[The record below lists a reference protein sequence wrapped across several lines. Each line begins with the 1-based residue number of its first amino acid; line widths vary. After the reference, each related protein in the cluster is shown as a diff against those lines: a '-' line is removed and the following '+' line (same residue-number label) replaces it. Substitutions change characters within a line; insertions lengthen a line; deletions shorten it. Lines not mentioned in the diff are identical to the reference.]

1 MKSILVHFELIL
13 MLKVNFHKNLLA
25 GINVV
30 ESWLADA
37 ANILNCKVGRIPFI
51 YLGLS
56 IGGKTKRHS
65 SF

>member
-1 MKSILVHFELIL
+1 MKSIFVHFELIL
-13 MLKVNFHKNLLA
+13 RLKVNFHKNLLA

-37 ANILNCKVGRIPFI
+37 ANVLNCKVGRIPFI
-51 YLGLS
+51 YLGLP

-65 SF
+65 F